1 MEIAVRG
8 VYAEELL
15 ARAIS
20 TVRDDFKVDIDYSV
34 IKERKLAP
42 MELAEMISS

>member
-1 MEIAVRG
+1 VCSSDLRG
-8 VYAEELL
+8 IYAEELL

-20 TVRDDFKVDIDYSV
+20 TVREDLKIDIDYSV

-42 MELAEMISS
+42 MELQS